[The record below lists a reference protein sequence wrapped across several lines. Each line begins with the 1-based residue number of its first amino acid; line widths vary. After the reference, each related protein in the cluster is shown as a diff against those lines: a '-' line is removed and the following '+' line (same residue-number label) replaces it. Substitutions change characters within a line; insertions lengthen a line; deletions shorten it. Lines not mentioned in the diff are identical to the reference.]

1 MSADSSDAPQLSAL
15 ASLRRFARPREPR
28 EHCDLCSTALASE
41 HAHLLEL
48 SSRRLLCACD
58 ACAVLF
64 DNPPSPYPLPPPGG
78 EGRVR
83 GAGKYRR
90 VPRRVQLLRDF
101 QLPDETWAALQLPI
115 DLAFL
120 LHSTPAGRVVAFYPS
135 PAGATEALVPV
146 EAWQTL
152 VQDNPVL
159 RDLTPDVEA
168 LLVNRIQH
176 NREHYRAGIDKC
188 YELVGLL
195 RTHWRGLGGG
205 SLVWEKIG
213 RFFAGLRGGAARA

>member
-1 MSADSSDAPQLSAL
+1 MSADSPDAPRLSAL
-15 ASLRRFARPREPR
+15 ASLRRFARPRPVR
-28 EHCDLCSTALASE
+28 EHCDLCSVELAEE

-48 SSRRLLCACD
+48 STRRLVCACD

-64 DNPPSPYPLPPPGG
+64 DSS
-78 EGRVR
+78 

-90 VPRRVQLLRDF
+90 VPRRVQLLPDF
-101 QLPDETWAALQLPI
+101 HLPDEAWASLQLPI

-120 LHSTPAGRVVAFYPS
+120 LHSTAAGRVVAFYPS
-135 PAGATEALVPV
+135 PAGATEALVPR

-152 VQDNPVL
+152 VEDNPVL
-159 RDLTPDVEA
+159 RDLEPDVEA

-188 YELVGLL
+188 YELVGLI
-195 RTHWRGLGGG
+195 RTHWRGLSGGPA
-205 SLVWEKIG
+205 VWEAIA
-213 RFFAGLRGGAARA
+213 RFFAGLK